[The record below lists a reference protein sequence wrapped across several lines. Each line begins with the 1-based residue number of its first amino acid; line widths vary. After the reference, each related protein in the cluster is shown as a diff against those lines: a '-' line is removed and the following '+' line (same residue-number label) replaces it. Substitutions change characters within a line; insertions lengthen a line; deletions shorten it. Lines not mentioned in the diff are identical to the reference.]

1 METIGEDTNYL
12 SVENGVNIIDWQWQ
26 THISHTDTSYNEMGT
41 IAILNIIYKNTTSGN
56 KIDGS
61 DKPSTDTPLVEVN
74 QAILSW
80 SF

>member
-1 METIGEDTNYL
+1 
-12 SVENGVNIIDWQWQ
+12 
-26 THISHTDTSYNEMGT
+26 MGT
-41 IAILNIIYKNTTSGN
+41 IAILDIIYKNTTSGN